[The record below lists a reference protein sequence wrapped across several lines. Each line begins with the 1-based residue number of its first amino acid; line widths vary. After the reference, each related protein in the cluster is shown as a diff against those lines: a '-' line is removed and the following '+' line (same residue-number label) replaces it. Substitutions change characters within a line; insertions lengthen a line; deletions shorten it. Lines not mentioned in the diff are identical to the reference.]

1 MACAVIETRG
11 RRATV
16 QGATRAAGG
25 DDATAVGASKGG
37 VRALRRLRIPFGSAQ
52 ADRESACCGDNE
64 ESLSSLGEG
73 GREQYQPMRRLII
86 GGMFEAPVTG
96 SYSLN
101 INASLTSEQQATLE
115 DLALVSALQRAEP
128 EAYEALIRRFQ
139 SPVYNLAWRLLDDPA
154 DAGDVVQEV
163 FLKVFRSIKS
173 FRGDSTLRTWIYRI
187 AVNEAHNR
195 RRWLFRHRKGE
206 TGIEDVYSADDNR
219 EAPLVDSGETPFD
232 FTMNHE
238 AQLLLEEA
246 LGAVSPAFRT
256 VLILREVEELNYE
269 EIANILDIS
278 IGTVKSRLVRG
289 REALRRYLTNRLNP
303 AGSLQLV
310 PGPVK

>member
-1 MACAVIETRG
+1 ME
-11 RRATV
+11 
-16 QGATRAAGG
+16 QSEAGW
-25 DDATAVGASKGG
+25 S
-37 VRALRRLRIPFGSAQ
+37 
-52 ADRESACCGDNE
+52 
-64 ESLSSLGEG
+64 
-73 GREQYQPMRRLII
+73 LII
-86 GGMFEAPVTG
+86 EGMFEVPVTG

-101 INASLTSEQQATLE
+101 LNASLTSEQQATLE

-128 EAYEALIRRFQ
+128 DAYETLIRRFQ

-163 FLKVFRSIKS
+163 FLKVFRNVDS

-187 AVNEAHNR
+187 AVNESHNR

-206 TGIEDVYSADDNR
+206 TGIDDVFPADDNR
-219 EAPLVDSGETPFD
+219 EAPLVDGGESPFD
-232 FTMNHE
+232 FTMNRE

-246 LGAVSPAFRT
+246 LGAISPALRT
-256 VLILREVEELNYE
+256 ALVLREIEELSYE

-278 IGTVKSRLVRG
+278 IGTVKSRIVRG
-289 REALRRYLTNRLNP
+289 REALRRYLANRLNP

-310 PGPVK
+310 PGPVE